1 MITLLAGL
9 NGQGKTIKLREI
21 YSNLKSKY
29 TVITNL
35 SRGGYSGIDGKRFRL
50 LSNEESFINIFD
62 YHEII
67 KANDELVIITDD
79 GENELGVPIYTKYF
93 LDLITLLCRP
103 GDILILDE
111 PDFGISIDET
121 NMLVQILHLLKD
133 TYKEIYIA
141 THCSRLFC
149 LADKRMWVEG
159 YKTKEITEEQ
169 LYGSIG
175 TIRR

>member
-1 MITLLAGL
+1 MVTLLVGL

-21 YSNLKSKY
+21 YNNLKSKY
-29 TVITNL
+29 MVITNL
-35 SRGGYSGIDGKRFRL
+35 NQGYSGIDGKRFSL

-67 KANDELVIITDD
+67 KANDELVIITDK

-133 TYKEIYIA
+133 TYKEIYIV
-141 THCSRLFC
+141 TQCTRLFC
-149 LADKRMWVEG
+149 LADKRVWVEG
-159 YKTKEITEEQ
+159 YETKEITEQQ
-169 LYGSIG
+169 LYRSIG